1 MSIRTRSR
9 ALGAAA
15 LALCAA
21 AVFCASGAS
30 VGADEPAKKADSVL
44 VATGLCENPEAMVRT
59 KFLAEVKEAEQKW
72 IAAYNAVK
80 TKEDVEA
87 YQKTR
92 REEFM
97 KSLGPMWERTPLNP
111 QVTGQGTKEKFRYEN
126 IIFESMPG
134 VYVTGTMYLP
144 KEDRYKGPYPAM
156 LVVCGHSINGKG
168 YELYQSMG
176 ILAAVNGLAAFVV
189 DPIDQGERYQYVKE
203 DKKTYVTASVA
214 AHNLVH
220 AGAMLVG
227 RCAAT
232 FEIWDNM
239 RAIDYLQSRPD
250 VIGDKIGVCGTSG
263 GGTQTSQLMALD
275 DRVALAAPSCYIC
288 GFFNDLTHNLGP
300 QDGEQNIWRQLAFGM
315 DHADYL
321 IMRAPIPTLMCCA
334 TKDFFNCD
342 DGWVSYRY
350 AARIFSRL
358 NYPNRISIVEKD
370 AEHGYSEEARVATV
384 RLARLWFLG
393 VNDEIVEHDQPLLTE
408 EEFRSIKSGESVMA
422 LPNARTSRDVNIE
435 YAKQL
440 KPERVK
446 KWENISAE
454 DAAKLV
460 RARAVVRDAAP
471 KAKIVAES
479 VNTEGKRDV
488 VFETD
493 ENIYLPTRV
502 NFETGDKLD
511 GERLTVRVS
520 DVGRTSEPTNAAF
533 AAENCGKIAAVE
545 LRGYGDTQGHGRD
558 YYNHKHFGPD
568 GSDFCLAYV
577 LGETYLGLRVD
588 DLIAVAKFYSARG
601 AKIKVQAEGFAGT
614 VALVAAIAEPELFES
629 VELVGELPTY
639 EEQLGREYGP
649 IIMSNIA
656 PGVLVD
662 FDIDD
667 LVGYL
672 TKIGKMAK

>member
-1 MSIRTRSR
+1 
-9 ALGAAA
+9 
-15 LALCAA
+15 
-21 AVFCASGAS
+21 
-30 VGADEPAKKADSVL
+30 
-44 VATGLCENPEAMVRT
+44 
-59 KFLAEVKEAEQKW
+59 
-72 IAAYNAVK
+72 
-80 TKEDVEA
+80 
-87 YQKTR
+87 
-92 REEFM
+92 
-97 KSLGPMWERTPLNP
+97 
-111 QVTGQGTKEKFRYEN
+111 
-126 IIFESMPG
+126 
-134 VYVTGTMYLP
+134 
-144 KEDRYKGPYPAM
+144 
-156 LVVCGHSINGKG
+156 
-168 YELYQSMG
+168 
-176 ILAAVNGLAAFVV
+176 
-189 DPIDQGERYQYVKE
+189 
-203 DKKTYVTASVA
+203 
-214 AHNLVH
+214 
-220 AGAMLVG
+220 
-227 RCAAT
+227 
-232 FEIWDNM
+232 
-239 RAIDYLQSRPD
+239 
-250 VIGDKIGVCGTSG
+250 
-263 GGTQTSQLMALD
+263 
-275 DRVALAAPSCYIC
+275 
-288 GFFNDLTHNLGP
+288 
-300 QDGEQNIWRQLAFGM
+300 
-315 DHADYL
+315 
-321 IMRAPIPTLMCCA
+321 
-334 TKDFFNCD
+334 
-342 DGWVSYRY
+342 
-350 AARIFSRL
+350 
-358 NYPNRISIVEKD
+358 EKD

-440 KPERVK
+440 KPERAK

-511 GERLTVRVS
+511 GEHLTLRIS